1 MGSRTLVIEGMRV
14 TLSNVPGSAMTHV
27 SIHGKEAFGF
37 DPKREAFVGFPGG
50 RPIPAEPD
58 LPPSQVRALRR
69 ALVQHSIDR
78 ELAFEKLHLDA
89 LRRGDPRR

>member
-1 MGSRTLVIEGMRV
+1 MRV
-14 TLSNVPGSAMTHV
+14 TLRNVPGSAVTRV
-27 SIHGKEAFGF
+27 SIDGKDAFGF
-37 DPKREAFVGFPGG
+37 DPNREAFVGFEGG
-50 RPIPAEPD
+50 RAIAADPD

-78 ELAFEKLHLDA
+78 DLAFEKMHLDA